1 MVQVSIRGLQ
11 GLGFSILRF
20 SGGWRGGGM
29 EGWRVKRWGVEGWR
43 GGKPHPQPFR
53 HAGDVRSRG
62 HAACDAPA
70 TPNRG

>member
-1 MVQVSIRGLQ
+1 
-11 GLGFSILRF
+11 
-20 SGGWRGGGM
+20 M